1 MTLSSFSFLYF
12 CLEQRPRLSNHS
24 CICSLYLSCSVLS
37 LLSENDDEVCID
49 AWAYLVGDG
58 GFGVKSN
65 FSKKSYL
72 LLGTPFSFYHH
83 LACWDHWW
91 PHATESS
98 GDLSVYILLTTQQ
111 YLTPLM
117 PASRANTP
125 GRHALLDCLLCL
137 WLRLLTLCSI
147 FFFFSSLLLNIKVS
161 QGLLLGLLFFL
172 FLLYILSQESHWW
185 AWLPLPPHQGWL
197 PVHSLV

>member
-12 CLEQRPRLSNHS
+12 CLEQRPRLSNHF

-37 LLSENDDEVCID
+37 LLSANDDEVCID

-65 FSKKSYL
+65 FSKKKLSTLGNSVFL
-72 LLGTPFSFYHH
+72 LPPSGLLRPLMTSCHWIQRWPFSSHSPDHSAVLDPTDACLPREPSRTPCSLGLPPLSLAEASYSLQH
-83 LACWDHWW
+83 L
-91 PHATESS
+91 
-98 GDLSVYILLTTQQ
+98 
-111 YLTPLM
+111 
-117 PASRANTP
+117 
-125 GRHALLDCLLCL
+125 
-137 WLRLLTLCSI
+137 
-147 FFFFSSLLLNIKVS
+147 FFFSSLLLNIKVS